1 MANEFKH
8 ASVGTT
14 LSQVEWESITG
25 HQLDSQATGDTI
37 YAESATQLRRL
48 GIGSAGQ
55 LLGISGG
62 VPVWEAGFATFAGT
76 SNITTLGTVTTGE
89 WTATALAPT
98 YGGTGQ
104 TTWTTG
110 DTLYS
115 NGSNTLAKLTIGSS
129 LQQLRVSAG
138 GIPEWF
144 TPSASGV
151 TTGKAIAM
159 AIVF

>member
-1 MANEFKH
+1 MADELKHKDVGPTLTENEWKDVDTH
-8 ASVGTT
+8 
-14 LSQVEWESITG
+14 I
-25 HQLDSQATGDTI
+25 LDGQATGSMI
-37 YAESATQLRRL
+37 YALSAAQLSRL

-55 LLGISGG
+55 LLGIAGG
-62 VPVWEAGFATFAGT
+62 IPVWETYAGT
-76 SNITTLGTVTTGE
+76 SSIVTVGTVTTGE

-110 DTLYS
+110 QILYA
-115 NGSNTLAKLTIGSS
+115 NGANTIAKLTVGSAS
-129 LQQLRVSAG
+129 QQLRVSAG

-144 TPSASGV
+144 TPTASGATV
-151 TTGKAIAM
+151 GLAVAL

>member
-25 HQLDSQATGDTI
+25 HQLESQATGDTI

-62 VPVWEAGFATFAGT
+62 VPVWETYAGT
-76 SNITTLGTVTTGE
+76 SSIVTVGTVTTGE

-104 TTWTTG
+104 TAWTLG

-115 NGSNTLAKLTIGSS
+115 NGSNTLAKLGIGATS
-129 LQQLRVSAG
+129 QQLRVSAG

-151 TTGKAIAM
+151 SVGLAM
-159 AIVF
+159 AFAIVF